1 MSLLE
6 SSAART
12 RAPLPRDWG
21 LWIDR
26 VLGLIAAFLLFGLM
40 MLTAVD
46 VVSRY
51 VFNWP
56 LRGSF
61 ELTELGLLVLIF
73 AGLPLASRRGE
84 HVTLD
89 FIDRPLG
96 PRWADIWRRVVE
108 VLVGLLVLGLAYQIW
123 LKAGKISG
131 YGDITDVLKVPVGP
145 FVYLMCALIG
155 ITGVIHLV
163 RAVLP
168 SPAPPP
174 LIPELDGKSPS

>member
-1 MSLLE
+1 MLLPE
-6 SSAART
+6 SDATPQGEQPA
-12 RAPLPRDWG
+12 DWG

-26 VLGLIAAFLLFGLM
+26 VLGLVAAVLLFGLM

-51 VFNWP
+51 IFNWP

-96 PRWADIWRRVVE
+96 PRAADVWRRVVE
-108 VLVGLLVLGLAYQIW
+108 ALVGLLVLGLAYQIW
-123 LKAGKISG
+123 IKAGKIAG
-131 YGDITDVLKVPVGP
+131 YGDVTDVLRVPVGP
-145 FVYLMCALIG
+145 FVYLMCALIA

-174 LIPELDGKSPS
+174 LIPELDGKKSAS

>member
-1 MSLLE
+1 MSLPANDSA
-6 SSAART
+6 SSED
-12 RAPLPRDWG
+12 APADWG

-26 VLGLIAAFLLFGLM
+26 VLGLVAAVLLFGLM

-96 PRWADIWRRVVE
+96 PRVADIWRRTVE
-108 VLVGLLVLGLAYQIW
+108 AMVGLLVLGLAYQIW

-131 YGDITDVLKVPVGP
+131 YGDVTDVLRVPVGP

-155 ITGVIHLV
+155 VTGLVHLV
-163 RAVLP
+163 RAALT
-168 SPAPPP
+168 SPTPPP
-174 LIPELDGKSPS
+174 LIPELDGKKSSS